1 MTKLFSRTF
10 ACTPEDLRID
20 HEIATKISL
29 LQTFL
34 KPEHLDIPAILRNE
48 ASWLVY
54 MPLLCLI
61 EMIWF
66 FHILKFEFSFNL

>member
-10 ACTPEDLRID
+10 ACLPEDSRID
-20 HEIATKISL
+20 SEIAEKISL

-34 KPEHLDIPAILRNE
+34 KPEHLDIPAILRSE

-54 MPLLCLI
+54 MPLLCIHCYGLVSS
-61 EMIWF
+61 
-66 FHILKFEFSFNL
+66 LL